1 LAKKCAKAA
10 ANPRLG
16 STGGQAVME
25 GVMMK
30 SKKRIALAVR
40 RLDTKEIKNRMQ
52 LGRFY
57 AEKQNTTLTTRY

>member
-1 LAKKCAKAA
+1 MAKKCAKAA

-40 RLDTKEIKNRMQ
+40 RLDTKEINV
-52 LGRFY
+52 
-57 AEKQNTTLTTRY
+57 TTWE